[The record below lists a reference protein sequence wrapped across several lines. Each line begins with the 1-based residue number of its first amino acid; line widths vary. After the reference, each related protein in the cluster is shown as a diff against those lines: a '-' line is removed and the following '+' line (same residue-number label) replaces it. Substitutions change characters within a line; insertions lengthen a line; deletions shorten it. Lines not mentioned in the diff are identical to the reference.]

1 MRFNP
6 GGKLMRISVW
16 LAAIALVGLNQAS
29 SARPQ
34 YSIMPAVI
42 GNTIASMSN
51 GAPKGCLALEWK
63 AKPEAIARF
72 EAEADPAIN
81 AYLALASKGVDPTP
95 AYKRRFPGP
104 WQLDGDIPP
113 DLHLIKDP
121 WAPRIARLERTGI
134 MLGLDEVFG
143 HAVWRAYDAAGNLLG
158 TYDADLIRKTKGYA
172 VSRLEL
178 WSPGHEAQ
186 VRPMS
191 PFCDQVGDHEEWLA
205 YRKAA
210 ADKKAKRE
218 AARAARSN

>member
-6 GGKLMRISVW
+6 GGLMRLSVW
-16 LAAIALVGLNQAS
+16 LAAIAFIGSTQAS

-34 YSIMPAVI
+34 YSIMPSVI
-42 GNTIASMSN
+42 GNTVASLSN
-51 GAPKGCLALEWK
+51 GSPKACLALEWK
-63 AKPEAIARF
+63 AKPEAVARF
-72 EAEADPAIN
+72 AAEADPAMN
-81 AYLALASKGVDPTP
+81 AYLALAAKGLDPTP

-121 WAPRIARLERTGI
+121 WAPRIARLERTG
-134 MLGLDEVFG
+134 MVLGLGEVFG
-143 HAVWRAYDAAGNLLG
+143 HAVWRAYDADGNLLG
-158 TYDADLIRKTKGYA
+158 TYDTDLIRKTKGYA

-186 VRPMS
+186 VRPVL

-205 YRKAA
+205 DRKAA
-210 ADKKAKRE
+210 ADKKAKRQ
-218 AARAARSN
+218 AARATGSN

>member
-186 VRPMS
+186 VRPVA

>member
-1 MRFNP
+1 
-6 GGKLMRISVW
+6 MRISVW

-186 VRPMS
+186 VRPVS

-210 ADKKAKRE
+210 ADKQAKRE

>member
-186 VRPMS
+186 VRPVS